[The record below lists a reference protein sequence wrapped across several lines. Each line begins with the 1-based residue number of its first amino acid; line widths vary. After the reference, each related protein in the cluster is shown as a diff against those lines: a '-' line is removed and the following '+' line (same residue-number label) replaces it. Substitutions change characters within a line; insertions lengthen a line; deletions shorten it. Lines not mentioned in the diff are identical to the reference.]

1 MTWMIGTS
9 SGTTNM
15 TDVYVIP
22 DTSAWIQ
29 YFRVGSSPEA
39 LAIRSLLVSGR
50 VILVGVVFAELM
62 RGARNQE
69 QLEVLQDTLHSL
81 SYIETDKDTW
91 TLTGKILYA
100 LDRTG
105 GRIPVTDAL
114 IAAIAIQ
121 NNLSVYTQDDHFN
134 RVSDL
139 RLYEPSVV

>member
-1 MTWMIGTS
+1 MIGTS
-9 SGTTNM
+9 SGTQNM
-15 TDVYVIP
+15 ADAYVIP

-29 YFRVGSSPEA
+29 YFRVGGSPEA

-50 VILVGVVFAELM
+50 VILVGVVYAELM

-69 QLEVLQDTLHSL
+69 QLEILQDTLQSL
-81 SYIETDKDTW
+81 PYIETDKDTW
-91 TLTGKILYA
+91 TLTGKILNS
-100 LDRTG
+100 LDRSG
-105 GRIPVTDAL
+105 ERIPVTDAL

-139 RLYEPSVV
+139 RLYEPSAV